1 MEAQLAN
8 LTALVQTQAG
18 MRPGA
23 AMSNSSL
30 VSDTASA
37 KSSKCKL
44 CTAHLTSV
52 NSRGCNMRTLYKIV
66 K

>member
-52 NSRGCNMRTLYKIV
+52 L
-66 K
+66 